1 MIREGDVRARTA
13 VGTAVATIFATV
25 LAGAPSAGAGASTSG
40 TQAATKQ
47 VTTAFT
53 TLFNASDTNKAAKEA
68 LLQDSSRYKTAFTKL
83 FDSKVAKANPTK
95 AQVTSVT
102 FPSAATCQAAVQVAK
117 CAAVTYNLD
126 SAKTGSSLLSAV
138 SGYAVDSKGHW
149 LVADTTFCSLAK
161 LGGAAC

>member
-1 MIREGDVRARTA
+1 VAFA
-13 VGTAVATIFATV
+13 V
-25 LAGAPSAGAGASTSG
+25 APSAGAGASSTG

-47 VTTAFT
+47 VTAAFT
-53 TLFNASDTNKAAKEA
+53 TLFNANDTNKAAKAA
-68 LLQDSSRYKTAFTKL
+68 LLQDSSSYKVAFTKL
-83 FDSKVAKANPTK
+83 FSSKIAKANPTK

-102 FPSAATCQAAVQVAK
+102 FPNAAACQSAVQVAK

-149 LVADTTFCSLAK
+149 LVADATFCSLAK